1 MLTKKICLTRCDMET
16 WCQPFDSQTAWDVH
30 WALTSNGLCRA
41 ISELS
46 KPIKNPTPSFS
57 KRTETIVDSKRNAG
71 FFFFL
76 HAVIQFKCSTLPHV
90 RCCSFI
96 FSTFSTDL
104 IVIFSI
110 HKSRHWGNKRH
121 ANFNLFF
128 FYHRGFLWAADAWRP
143 RSTLI
148 TLFCCNIQKRK
159 QR

>member
-1 MLTKKICLTRCDMET
+1 MVGSALLLHYVTDVAEGLRCSRCWQKRFVWPGVT
-16 WCQPFDSQTAWDVH
+16 WKRDV
-30 WALTSNGLCRA
+30 SNGLCRA

-71 FFFFL
+71 FFFL

-128 FYHRGFLWAADAWRP
+128 FFITVGFYELQMLDAP
-143 RSTLI
+143 GLP
-148 TLFCCNIQKRK
+148 L
-159 QR
+159 